1 MFECKLI
8 IKSAQLA
15 QVDLLR
21 LVLVKLGMKEQDIVE
36 KLQKGKTCL
45 SFFVKSRKKALTV
58 FAKIRA
64 LKLKGFALRIR
75 SLKDADWK
83 TRWKKYVRP
92 FAITRQ
98 IRVVPLWRVRQNTKK
113 SDKDIYIDTTLA
125 FGTGL
130 HATTRM
136 MARLIALEKGKFS
149 RFLDVGT
156 GSGILSVIAHR
167 YGARRLYAID
177 IDKDAVK
184 TARRNLIINH
194 CLPARVKV
202 LSFDNFYTNKQL
214 DFIAA
219 NLLTEDLIR
228 LKNKLIACL
237 SPGKYLAVSGIYRDN
252 YAGFRK
258 RFNDRRLKCL
268 RVLKQK
274 GWYALLFTRVV
285 YKNYRD
291 KPELSRESG

>member
-45 SFFVKSRKKALTV
+45 SFFVKPRKKALTV

-258 RFNDRRLKCL
+258 RFNDRRLKCS
-268 RVLKQK
+268 RVITQK
-274 GWYALLFTRVV
+274 GWYALLFTRGN
-285 YKNYRD
+285 YKNPQS
-291 KPELSRESG
+291 KPELSRGK

>member
-1 MFECKLI
+1 MFECRLI
-8 IKSAQLA
+8 IKSAQSA
-15 QVDLLR
+15 QSDLLR
-21 LVLVKLGMKEQDIVE
+21 LVLINLGVKEQDIVE

-136 MARLIALEKGKFS
+136 MARLIGLEKGKFS

-156 GSGILSVIAHR
+156 GSGILSIIAYR
-167 YGARRLYAID
+167 YGAGQLYAID
-177 IDKDAVK
+177 IDKDAIK
-184 TARRNLIINH
+184 TARRNLMINQ
-194 CLPARVKV
+194 CWPACIKT
-202 LSFDNFYTNKQL
+202 LSFDEFSAEKQF

-219 NLLTEDLIR
+219 NLLTEHLIR
-228 LKNKLIACL
+228 LKNKFIACL
-237 SPGKYLAVSGIYRDN
+237 KPGKYLAVSGIYRDN
-252 YAGFRK
+252 YPGFRK
-258 RFNDRRLKCL
+258 RFSDRRLRCL
-268 RVLKQK
+268 RVLVQK
-274 GWYALLFTRVV
+274 NWYALLFTRRGDTI
-285 YKNYRD
+285 N
-291 KPELSRESG
+291 